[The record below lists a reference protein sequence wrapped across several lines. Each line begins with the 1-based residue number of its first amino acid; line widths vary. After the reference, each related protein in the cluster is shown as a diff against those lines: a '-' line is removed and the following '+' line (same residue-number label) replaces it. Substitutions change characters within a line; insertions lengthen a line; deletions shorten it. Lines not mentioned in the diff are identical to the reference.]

1 MALTHR
7 LLRSAMAFSVHCF
20 ALALAGSPALSAQI
34 HESDIVVSSQAGK
47 VRTEAEG
54 QKTSSRAL
62 VHTVDIRR
70 DSTTGEVR
78 VTGKAGEVTT
88 QAGGQNSNAASAV
101 GGVTVGDK

>member
-7 LLRSAMAFSVHCF
+7 LLPTALALCVHCF
-20 ALALAGSPALSAQI
+20 ALACSPALAAQI
-34 HESDIVVSSQAGK
+34 HESDIIVSSQVGK
-47 VRTEAEG
+47 VRTEAVG

-62 VHTVDIRR
+62 VHSVDIRR
-70 DSTTGEVR
+70 EASTGEVR
-78 VTGKAGEVTT
+78 ITGKAGEVTT